1 MKHAT
6 YITVCLAALAVDEP
20 RVSMS
25 LEPSVLHAPKDTGRV
40 ERLVVSLQSHAGR
53 VHTTI
58 TDIEERQAREESA
71 EGAA

>member
-1 MKHAT
+1 MQNLRYT
-6 YITVCLAALAVDEP
+6 LRTVVVSLLALLV
-20 RVSMS
+20 VSPG
-25 LEPSVLHAPKDTGRV
+25 PSVLHAPKDSGRV

-71 EGAA
+71 EGAV